1 MSPRPGIG
9 LYREISS
16 LGLNSSLNFINAS
29 LYCLRID
36 LYVSPSVNTL
46 FYPFSSC
53 FMRIAR
59 LPFDEDLV
67 TETFL
72 LRFAISEFYH
82 CLGMKL
88 LFTLVV
94 RALIPFYTFYIR
106 IKHHQTKL
114 ARLVQS
120 TKISVS
126 ALAFGK
132 L

>member
-1 MSPRPGIG
+1 
-9 LYREISS
+9 
-16 LGLNSSLNFINAS
+16 
-29 LYCLRID
+29 
-36 LYVSPSVNTL
+36 
-46 FYPFSSC
+46 
-53 FMRIAR
+53 MRIAR

-72 LRFAISEFYH
+72 LRFAISEFTIVLVWNYAVY
-82 CLGMKL
+82 LGSPG
-88 LFTLVV
+88 T
-94 RALIPFYTFYIR
+94 YTFFVHFYIR

-114 ARLVQS
+114 TRLVQS

>member
-1 MSPRPGIG
+1 MPKPLFSFSLRLGFDDEQRRSSDVESSCLQMSPRPGIG

-82 CLGMKL
+82 CLGME
-88 LFTLVV
+88 LFCL
-94 RALIPFYTFYIR
+94 P
-106 IKHHQTKL
+106 
-114 ARLVQS
+114 
-120 TKISVS
+120 
-126 ALAFGK
+126 
-132 L
+132 